1 MHGTPTKSRAAAL
14 MFVLVVGCGLS
25 LAAEA
30 RGSKTPDAYQ
40 ELLKE
45 SLEKKFGLTFYLN
58 GATVPGVV
66 TRIGDDGYVEVR
78 NQEHGRIIIRMD
90 RVDAV
95 AR

>member
-1 MHGTPTKSRAAAL
+1 MRETPTKPRAVAL
-14 MFVLVVGCGLS
+14 LFALVLGCGQS

-30 RGSKTPDAYQ
+30 RSSETPDAYLV
-40 ELLKE
+40 LLKE
-45 SLEKKFGLTFYLN
+45 SLDKKFGLTFYVN

-95 AR
+95 AH

>member
-1 MHGTPTKSRAAAL
+1 MHRTPTKSRASAL
-14 MFVLVVGCGLS
+14 LIVLMLGCGLS
-25 LAAEA
+25 LATEA

-40 ELLKE
+40 ALLKE

-66 TRIGDDGYVEVR
+66 TKIGDDGFVEVR

-90 RVDAV
+90 RVDAI
-95 AR
+95 AH

>member
-1 MHGTPTKSRAAAL
+1 MGRTSMKPRATAL
-14 MFVLVVGCGLS
+14 LLALVVGCGLS

-30 RGSKTPDAYQ
+30 RSSKTPDAYQ
-40 ELLKE
+40 ALLKE

-66 TRIGDDGYVEVR
+66 TNIGDDGYVEVR

-90 RVDAV
+90 RVDAI
-95 AR
+95 AH